1 MSFLNYALDQ
11 MIDANNLLVKLN
23 KLVNWIELSE
33 LLNKTLGK
41 PQEVVAGKPSYD
53 YLSMYKIL
61 LLQQWHNL
69 SDPKME
75 ESLKTRIDFM
85 WFTGFGLASVDFA
98 VPDETTICRF
108 RGKLV
113 KHKILDKLLKMVNK
127 QLEQHNLK
135 VKITN
140 GAILDATLIEAAVNS
155 KAKPNVIVEDRKED
169 DHNSDGTDANKPVE
183 AKPPKVLKANE
194 QSDIELDK
202 DAKWLKKGNKNV
214 FGYKNFVTTDTT
226 DGYIESV
233 EVTPANVSEIK
244 HLDAVLSMID
254 NHEDIKV
261 LFADKGYDS
270 QANIDLLKS
279 KGIGN
284 GIMKKAT
291 RGKVLD
297 KEQLHRNNRIS
308 KTRYIVERTNAT
320 TSGRFNFK
328 KAKYIGLA
336 RVTAQAVLVAT
347 AHNLLKAANKI
358 KLLTDIPRIIL
369 SIPCEIGLFV

>member
-11 MIDANNLLVKLN
+11 MIDSDNLLVKLN
-23 KLVNWIELSE
+23 HLVNWDELSE
-33 LLNKTLGK
+33 LLNKKLGK
-41 PQEVVAGKPSYD
+41 AQEVVAGKPSYD

-113 KHKILDKLLKMVNK
+113 KHNILDKLLKLVNR
-127 QLEQHNLK
+127 QLERHNLK

-155 KAKPNVIVEDRKED
+155 KAKPNVIVEDRKEED
-169 DHNSDGTDANKPVE
+169 NNSGGADVNKPVE
-183 AKPPKVLKANE
+183 DQLPKVLKANQQTE
-194 QSDIELDK
+194 IEIDK
-202 DAKWLKKGNKNV
+202 DAKWLKKRNKNV

-233 EVTPANVSEIK
+233 EVTPANVSEIR
-244 HLDAVLSMID
+244 HLDAALSTID
-254 NHEDIKV
+254 NHADIKV
-261 LFADKGYDS
+261 LFTDKGYYS

-291 RGKVLD
+291 RGKALD
-297 KEQLHRNNRIS
+297 KKQLHRNKRIS

-320 TSGRFNFK
+320 TSCRFHFK

-336 RVTAQAVLVAT
+336 RVTAQALLVAT

-358 KLLTDIPRIIL
+358 NLLTDIPRIIV
-369 SIPCEIGLFV
+369 SIPCEIGLFA

>member
-1 MSFLNYALDQ
+1 M
-11 MIDANNLLVKLN
+11 V
-23 KLVNWIELSE
+23 
-33 LLNKTLGK
+33 GK
-41 PQEVVAGKPSYD
+41 PPYD
-53 YLSMYKIL
+53 YLSMYKVL

-85 WFTGFGLASVDFA
+85 WFTGFGLASADFDI
-98 VPDETTICRF
+98 PDETTICRF
-108 RGKLV
+108 RGRLV
-113 KHKILDKLLKMVNK
+113 KHKILDKLLKMVNN

-155 KAKPNVIVEDRKED
+155 RAKPNVIVEDRKED
-169 DHNSDGTDANKPVE
+169 DNNSGTTDANKVVE
-183 AKPPKVLKANE
+183 AKLPKVLKANE
-194 QSDIELDK
+194 QTDVEIDK

-233 EVTPANVSEIK
+233 EVTPANLSEIK
-244 HLDAVLSMID
+244 HLDAALSTID
-254 NHEDIKV
+254 NHENIKV

-270 QANIDLLKS
+270 QDNLDLLKS

-284 GIMKKAT
+284 GIMKKAV
-291 RGKVLD
+291 RGKPLD
-297 KEQLHRNNRIS
+297 KKQLHRNKRIS

-320 TSGRFNFK
+320 TSTRFHFK

-336 RVTAQAVLVAT
+336 RVTAQALLVAT

-358 KLLTDIPRIIL
+358 KLVADIPRIIV
-369 SIPCEIGLFV
+369 SIPCEIGLFA

>member
-11 MIDANNLLVKLN
+11 MIDSDNLLVKLN
-23 KLVNWIELSE
+23 HLVNWDELSE
-33 LLNKTLGK
+33 LLNKKLGK
-41 PQEVVAGKPSYD
+41 AQEVVAGKPSYD

-113 KHKILDKLLKMVNK
+113 KHNILDKLLKLVNR
-127 QLEQHNLK
+127 QLERHNLK

-155 KAKPNVIVEDRKED
+155 KAKPNVIVEDRKEED
-169 DHNSDGTDANKPVE
+169 NNSGGADVNKPVE
-183 AKPPKVLKANE
+183 DQLPKVLKANQQTE
-194 QSDIELDK
+194 IEIDK
-202 DAKWLKKGNKNV
+202 DAKWLKKRNKNV

-233 EVTPANVSEIK
+233 EVTPANVSEIR
-244 HLDAVLSMID
+244 HLDAALSTID
-254 NHEDIKV
+254 NHADIKV
-261 LFADKGYDS
+261 LFTDKGYDS
-270 QANIDLLKS
+270 QANIHLLKS

-291 RGKVLD
+291 RGKALD
-297 KEQLHRNNRIS
+297 KKQLHRNKRIS

-320 TSGRFNFK
+320 TSCRFHFK

-336 RVTAQAVLVAT
+336 RVTAQALLVAT

-358 KLLTDIPRIIL
+358 NLLTDIPRIIV
-369 SIPCEIGLFV
+369 SIPCEIGLFA

>member
-11 MIDANNLLVKLN
+11 MIDSDNLLLKLN
-23 KLVNWIELSE
+23 HLVNWDELSE
-33 LLNKTLGK
+33 LLNKKLGK
-41 PQEVVAGKPSYD
+41 AQEVVAGKPSYD

-113 KHKILDKLLKMVNK
+113 KHNILDKLLKLVNR
-127 QLEQHNLK
+127 QLERHNLK

-155 KAKPNVIVEDRKED
+155 KAKPNVIVEDRKEED
-169 DHNSDGTDANKPVE
+169 NNSGGADVNKPVE
-183 AKPPKVLKANE
+183 DQLPKVLKANQQTE
-194 QSDIELDK
+194 IEIDK
-202 DAKWLKKGNKNV
+202 DAKWLKKRNKNV

-233 EVTPANVSEIK
+233 EVTPANVSEIR
-244 HLDAVLSMID
+244 HLDAALSTID
-254 NHEDIKV
+254 NHADIKV
-261 LFADKGYDS
+261 LFTDKGYYS

-291 RGKVLD
+291 RGKALD
-297 KEQLHRNNRIS
+297 KKQLHRNKRIS

-320 TSGRFNFK
+320 TSCRFHFK

-336 RVTAQAVLVAT
+336 RVTAQALLVAT

-358 KLLTDIPRIIL
+358 NLLTDIPRIIV
-369 SIPCEIGLFV
+369 SIPCEIGLFA

>member
-1 MSFLNYALDQ
+1 
-11 MIDANNLLVKLN
+11 
-23 KLVNWIELSE
+23 
-33 LLNKTLGK
+33 
-41 PQEVVAGKPSYD
+41 
-53 YLSMYKIL
+53 MYKVL

-85 WFTGFGLASVDFA
+85 WFTGFGLASVDFD

-108 RGKLV
+108 RGRLV
-113 KHKILDKLLKMVNK
+113 KHKILDKLLKMVNT

-140 GAILDATLIEAAVNS
+140 GAILDATLIDAAVNS

-169 DHNSDGTDANKPVE
+169 EDDNNNGANGANKE
-183 AKPPKVLKANE
+183 LKAQLPKVLKANE
-194 QSDIELDK
+194 QTDVEIDK

-233 EVTPANVSEIK
+233 EVTPANLSEIK
-244 HLDAVLSMID
+244 HLDAALSAID

-270 QANIDLLKS
+270 QDNVNLLKS

-284 GIMKKAT
+284 GIMKKAV
-291 RGKVLD
+291 RGKALD
-297 KEQLHRNNRIS
+297 KKQLHRNKRIS

-320 TSGRFNFK
+320 TSIRFNFK

-336 RVTAQAVLVAT
+336 RVTAQALLVAT

-358 KLLTDIPRIIL
+358 KLFADIPRIIV
-369 SIPCEIGLFV
+369 SIPCEIGLFT

>member
-1 MSFLNYALDQ
+1 MSFFNYALDQ
-11 MIDANNLLVKLN
+11 MLEADNLLVKLN
-23 KLVNWIELSE
+23 KLVDWQELSE
-33 LLNKTLGK
+33 LLNKALGK
-41 PQEVVAGKPSYD
+41 RQSTVAGKPSYD
-53 YLSMYKIL
+53 YLSMYKVL

-85 WFTGFGLASVDFA
+85 WFTGFGLASSDFD

-108 RGKLV
+108 RNRLI
-113 KHKILDKLLKMVNK
+113 KHRVLDKLLKQVNT
-127 QLEQHNLK
+127 QLEQQNLK

-155 KAKPNVIVEDRKED
+155 KAKPSVIVEDRNED
-169 DHNSDGTDANKPVE
+169 NNQGDANGGT
-183 AKPPKVLKANE
+183 KVLKANE
-194 QSDIELDK
+194 QTDVEIDK
-202 DAKWLKKGNKNV
+202 DAKWLKKGNKNI

-233 EVTPANVSEIK
+233 EVTPANLSEIK
-244 HLDAVLSMID
+244 HLPEVLSNIE
-254 NHEDIKV
+254 NHEEIKV

-270 QANIDLLKS
+270 QANIELLNT

-291 RGKVLD
+291 RGKSLD
-297 KEQLHRNNRIS
+297 KKQIYRNKRIS

-320 TSGRFNFK
+320 TASRFHFK
-328 KAKYIGLA
+328 KAKYVGLA
-336 RVTAQAVLVAT
+336 KVKTQALLVAT

-358 KLLTDIPRIIL
+358 KLLTDIPRIIV
-369 SIPCEIGLFV
+369 SIPCKIGLFA

>member
-1 MSFLNYALDQ
+1 
-11 MIDANNLLVKLN
+11 
-23 KLVNWIELSE
+23 NWDELSE
-33 LLNKTLGK
+33 LLNKKLGK
-41 PQEVVAGKPSYD
+41 AQEVVAGKPSYD

-113 KHKILDKLLKMVNK
+113 KHNILDKLLKLVNR
-127 QLEQHNLK
+127 QLERHNLK

-155 KAKPNVIVEDRKED
+155 KAKPNVIVEDRKEED
-169 DHNSDGTDANKPVE
+169 NNSGGADVNKPVE
-183 AKPPKVLKANE
+183 DQLPKVLKANQQTE
-194 QSDIELDK
+194 IEIDK
-202 DAKWLKKGNKNV
+202 DAKWLKKRNKNV

-233 EVTPANVSEIK
+233 EVTPANVSEIR
-244 HLDAVLSMID
+244 HLDAALSTID
-254 NHEDIKV
+254 NHADIKV
-261 LFADKGYDS
+261 LFTDKGYYS

-291 RGKVLD
+291 RGKALD
-297 KEQLHRNNRIS
+297 KKQLHRNKRIS

-320 TSGRFNFK
+320 TSCRFHFK

-336 RVTAQAVLVAT
+336 RVTAQALLVAT

-358 KLLTDIPRIIL
+358 NLLTDIPRIIV
-369 SIPCEIGLFV
+369 SIPCEIGLFA

>member
-11 MIDANNLLVKLN
+11 MIDEDNLLVKLN
-23 KLVNWIELSE
+23 KLVNWVELSK

-75 ESLKTRIDFM
+75 ESLKTRIYFM
-85 WFTGFGLASVDFA
+85 WFTGFGLASIDFA

-113 KHKILDKLLKMVNK
+113 KRKILDKLLRRVNS

-135 VKITN
+135 VKISN

-169 DHNSDGTDANKPVE
+169 DSNSGGTDANKPLAAE
-183 AKPPKVLKANE
+183 LPKILKANE

-226 DGYIESV
+226 DGYIETV
-233 EVTPANVSEIK
+233 EVMPANVSEIR
-244 HLDAVLSMID
+244 HLDAALSTID

-291 RGKVLD
+291 RGMALD
-297 KEQLHRNNRIS
+297 KKQLHRNKRIS

-369 SIPCEIGLFV
+369 SIPCEIGLFA

>member
-11 MIDANNLLVKLN
+11 MIDADNLLVKLT
-23 KLVNWIELSE
+23 KLVNWVELSA

-41 PQEVVAGKPSYD
+41 PQGIVAGKPSYD

-61 LLQQWHNL
+61 LLQQWYNL

-85 WFTGFGLASVDFA
+85 WFTQFGLASVDFA

-108 RGKLV
+108 RGRLV
-113 KHKILDKLLKMVNK
+113 KHRILDKLLKMVNR

-169 DHNSDGTDANKPVE
+169 DNNSDGTDANGSVADE
-183 AKPPKVLKANE
+183 LPKVLKVNE
-194 QSDIELDK
+194 QTDIEIDK
-202 DAKWLKKGNKNV
+202 DAKWLKKGNKNL
-214 FGYKNFVTTDTT
+214 FGYKNFVITDTT

-233 EVTPANVSEIK
+233 EVTPANLSEIT
-244 HLDAVLSMID
+244 HLNAALSAID

-270 QANIDLLKS
+270 QANLDLLKY

-291 RGKVLD
+291 RGKPLD
-297 KEQLHRNNRIS
+297 KKQLHRNKRIS

-320 TSGRFNFK
+320 TSCRFHFK
-328 KAKYIGLA
+328 KTKYVGLA
-336 RVTAQAVLVAT
+336 KVTAQAVLVAT

-358 KLLTDIPRIIL
+358 KLLTDIPRIIV
-369 SIPCEIGLFV
+369 SIPCEIGLFA

>member
-11 MIDANNLLVKLN
+11 MIDSDNLLVKLN
-23 KLVNWIELSE
+23 HLVNWDELSE
-33 LLNKTLGK
+33 LLNKKLGK
-41 PQEVVAGKPSYD
+41 AQEVVAGKPSYD

-113 KHKILDKLLKMVNK
+113 KHNILDKLLKLVNR
-127 QLEQHNLK
+127 QLERHNLK

-155 KAKPNVIVEDRKED
+155 KAKPNVIVEDRKEED
-169 DHNSDGTDANKPVE
+169 NNRGGADVNKPVE
-183 AKPPKVLKANE
+183 DQLPKVLKANQQTE
-194 QSDIELDK
+194 IEIDK
-202 DAKWLKKGNKNV
+202 DAKWLKKRNKNV

-233 EVTPANVSEIK
+233 EVTPANVSEIR
-244 HLDAVLSMID
+244 HLDAALSTID
-254 NHEDIKV
+254 NHADIKV
-261 LFADKGYDS
+261 LFTDKGYYS

-291 RGKVLD
+291 RGKALD
-297 KEQLHRNNRIS
+297 KKQLHRNKRIS

-320 TSGRFNFK
+320 TSCRFHFK

-336 RVTAQAVLVAT
+336 RVTAQALLVAT

-358 KLLTDIPRIIL
+358 NLLTDIPRIIV
-369 SIPCEIGLFV
+369 SIPCEIGLFA